1 MKNAQITISERVE
14 VEGEL
19 TAKGRKP
26 TKAQEIGKV
35 SFILPTPEDFWIPAE
50 KLATET
56 KGKGEEQTTSFKE
69 PAIGFLAD
77 ALESYT
83 ELVLRGM
90 LEPKSLQYKAGR
102 QAWTSLDELYKAAAT
117 SLKGASG
124 PRLATLWKAK
134 WTAFIVGL
142 GKPANWTAALIS
154 MTDEKIVSGLSASNK
169 AVFEQRL
176 AEFIKTFT
184 AEEVETFDDI
194 ATKLATA
201 ALSVEL
207 DLTL

>member
-1 MKNAQITISERVE
+1 MKNAQVTVSERVE

-26 TKAQEIGKV
+26 TKAKEIGKV
-35 SFILPTPEDFWIPAE
+35 EFIQPTPEDFWIPQD
-50 KLATET
+50 KLQTET
-56 KGKGEEQTTSFKE
+56 KGKGEEAVTYKA

-83 ELVLRGM
+83 EVVLRGM

-102 QAWTSLDELYKAAAT
+102 AAWTSLEELYKAAAT

-124 PRLATLWKAK
+124 PRIATLWKAK
-134 WTAFIVGL
+134 WQGFIVGL
-142 GKPANWTAALIS
+142 GKPANWTAALVS

-176 AEFIKTFT
+176 AEFLKTLT
-184 AEEVETFDDI
+184 EEEKETFEDS